1 MVVRTAV
8 TRAMPGCASDKMKR
22 TATNATER
30 QDICNGHKCESN
42 NDDDLKV
49 KSRGKN
55 ESPTVLECVRSS
67 CGSDGSGG
75 GGGGGSDGMMM
86 RGKSPR
92 GNIVGTKVW
101 GKMKDLLSG
110 NWELGSSLA
119 YSSLVA
125 DSVHSGDEN

>member
-1 MVVRTAV
+1 MA
-8 TRAMPGCASDKMKR
+8 PLASSYRDR

-42 NDDDLKV
+42 NDDDLK
-49 KSRGKN
+49 
-55 ESPTVLECVRSS
+55 RSS